1 MKNPQYATFKTEGLK
16 ELLQSIYDISLP
28 TANQTKQYPN
38 ITAIIT
44 NLAYIHREDKEA
56 ILDLQRQKSPPVRGT
71 AKAAPANWVAP
82 PKTEQATGASVASS
96 KEPCE
101 FCPEDEEGGHPE
113 TKTTEGEVNTKTAL
127 PPEVLQ
133 APPTKEAPFNPETAK
148 LREADTA
155 EKMLKMHGKGQLS
168 NREVKERLIAT
179 AKMVESDHTET
190 VNIKWNHKRLAQYIV
205 DSMKPI
211 Q

>member
-16 ELLQSIYDISLP
+16 ELLQSLHDISLP
-28 TANQTKQYPN
+28 TANHTKQYPN

-71 AKAAPANWVAP
+71 AKAAPDSWIAAP
-82 PKTEQATGASVASS
+82 TAGKASGASVASS

-113 TKTTEGEVNTKTAL
+113 TETTAGDVDTITAL

-133 APPTKEAPFNPETAK
+133 APPAKEAPFNPDKAK

-155 EKMLKMHGKGQLS
+155 EKMLKMHGKGQVS

-179 AKMVESDHTET
+179 AKMVESGHTEA
-190 VNIKWNHKRLAQYIV
+190 VNPKWNHKRLAQYIV

>member
-16 ELLQSIYDISLP
+16 ELLQSLHDISLP
-28 TANQTKQYPN
+28 IANQTKQYPN

-71 AKAAPANWVAP
+71 AKAAPNSWVADP
-82 PKTEQATGASVASS
+82 TTGKASGASVASS

-101 FCPEDEEGGHPE
+101 FCPEDEERGHPE
-113 TKTTEGEVNTKTAL
+113 TETAAANTKTAL
-127 PPEVLQ
+127 PPEVLA
-133 APPTKEAPFNPETAK
+133 APAVIEIFDPERTKLK
-148 LREADTA
+148 DADTA
-155 EKMLKMHGKGQLS
+155 EKMLKMHGKGKIS

-179 AKMVESDHTET
+179 AKTVESGQTES
-190 VNIKWNHKRLAQYIV
+190 VNPKWDIKKLAQYIV

-211 Q
+211 K